1 MAHTPRARPS
11 PETRSQL
18 ALAYSPAAMRTLAL
32 GLVLGVV
39 GFVSHARA
47 GDTGSGAI
55 LVVPSDLK
63 WSENP
68 SRPGA
73 WQAVVEG
80 DPKAGPSHFFQ
91 KLAKNFDGGPHH
103 HSSDH
108 GGYVLSGTMLLTV
121 DGKETRLPP
130 GSFFWINGRKV
141 HSVRCEAECILA
153 IDVRGKWDAIPDP
166 RPTSA
171 K

>member
-1 MAHTPRARPS
+1 M
-11 PETRSQL
+11 RS
-18 ALAYSPAAMRTLAL
+18 LAL

-39 GFVSHARA
+39 LLVSRALAEGNA
-47 GDTGSGAI
+47 GDAI
-55 LVVPSDLK
+55 LTVPSDLK
-63 WSENP
+63 WAENP

-80 DPKAGPSHFFQ
+80 DPKTGPSHFF
-91 KLAKNFDGGPHH
+91 LRYAKNFDGGPHH

-108 GGYVLSGTMLLTV
+108 GGYVLSGTVLLTV

-130 GSFFWINGRKV
+130 GSFFWIKGAKV
-141 HSVRCEAECILA
+141 HSVRCESECIQA
-153 IDVRGKWDAIPDP
+153 IDVRGKWDAIPDKP
-166 RPTSA
+166 PGT

>member
-1 MAHTPRARPS
+1 MSNRIESAPMRP
-11 PETRSQL
+11 L
-18 ALAYSPAAMRTLAL
+18 AFGLIL
-32 GLVLGVV
+32 GVLG
-39 GFVSHARA
+39 FVPDARA
-47 GDTGSGAI
+47 DDTASGAT

-63 WSENP
+63 WAENP

-80 DPKAGPSHFFQ
+80 DPKTGPSHFFL
-91 KLAKNFDGGPHH
+91 KYAKNFDGGPHH

-108 GGYVLSGTMLLTV
+108 GGYVLSGTVLLTV

-130 GSFFWINGRKV
+130 GSFFWIKGGKV
-141 HSVRCEAECILA
+141 HSVRCEAECVQA

-166 RPTSA
+166 ATKPASA